1 MQYDSPQSSS
11 ALQDNLTA
19 DSANLS
25 DSTIA
30 AINSLLNLDTVE
42 NVGIAGITGNTVQL
56 PTSGQADIV
65 HGVVEGEKGDQ
76 VVVDLAAAEA
86 AGISAYVLQ
95 SDANLVV
102 NLQGQSNVA
111 DVQLF
116 AALEAAP
123 ADEAAV
129 AADTG
134 IQLVVATGNGDDV
147 INVKGDQNTL
157 IDAGDGNDTIVTGNG
172 NNTVIAGNGNNNVT
186 TGSGNDTVIL
196 SGSNHADI
204 VDTGAGYDVVQLD
217 GSRSD
222 YTFDVGSNNSVNLTG
237 NQTALISNA
246 EFLTFVNEDGY
257 DTVALAHNQAEAVAL
272 RLYQGV
278 LDRDADG
285 VGAKNVVD
293 ALSNGTSLSDIANS
307 FLNSA
312 EFAGANNAA
321 SINELYQ
328 SLLGREADSAG
339 SDGWAALLAN
349 GGSLADVAAGIAVSA
364 EAQEVDQSNGEFVRE
379 LYTSVLGREADEAGL
394 DAWVSQLFNG
404 ASRADVA
411 KGIVGSAEAVEKS
424 NSDFVDSLYQSALG
438 READAAGKAGWVSV
452 LENGGSHADVALGIV
467 GSAEA
472 ADHIDNVVVLHGQ
485 V

>member
-11 ALQDNLTA
+11 DLQDNLTA
-19 DSANLS
+19 ESANLS
-25 DSTIA
+25 ENTIA
-30 AINSLLNLDTVE
+30 AISSLLNLDTVE
-42 NVGIAGITGNTVQL
+42 TVNIAGIEGNVVQL

-65 HGVVEGEKGDQ
+65 HGVVEGAQGDQ

-86 AGISAYVLQ
+86 AGVSAYVLQ

-111 DVQLF
+111 DVQTF

-123 ADEAAV
+123 A
-129 AADTG
+129 ADNA
-134 IQLVVATGNGDDV
+134 IELVVATGNGDDV
-147 INVKGDQNTL
+147 ITVKGDQNTL

-172 NNTVIAGNGNNNVT
+172 NNTVIAGLGNNNVT

-204 VDTGAGYDVVQLD
+204 VDTGAGYDYVQLD
-217 GSRSD
+217 GSRED
-222 YTFDVGSNNSVNLTG
+222 YTFTVGSNNSVNLTG

-293 ALSNGTSLSDIANS
+293 ALNNGASLSDIANS

-339 SDGWAALLAN
+339 SEGWAALLAN
-349 GGSLADVAAGIAVSA
+349 GGSLADIAAGIAVSA
-364 EAQEVDQSNGEFVRE
+364 EAQEVDQSNGDFVRE

-404 ASRADVA
+404 TSRADVA

-438 READAAGKAGWVSV
+438 READAAGKAGWISV